1 MSIMSKLV
9 GSVGCAF
16 AAAVA
21 SAATLPDGYT
31 EVACITV
38 TDQNQYINTGFTPY
52 YMTDIEAHFS
62 VPDFS
67 SQNVLYWTRTSSS
80 FAFITKANTSDP
92 TKTNKVRAYRS
103 SDGGGSVETVLP
115 DYLTSTDIFYSTKFV
130 DNRTDNTF
138 TVNGQK
144 VNFVAATG
152 AGAYRTCSYSD

>member
-38 TDQNQYINTGFTPY
+38 TDQEQYINTGFQPY
-52 YMTDIEAHFS
+52 YMTDVEAHFE
-62 VPDFS
+62 VPNFS
-67 SQNVLYWTRTSSS
+67 GQNILYWTRNSGS

-92 TKTNKVRAYRS
+92 TKTNKVRA
-103 SDGGGSVETVLP
+103 
-115 DYLTSTDIFYSTKFV
+115 
-130 DNRTDNTF
+130 
-138 TVNGQK
+138 
-144 VNFVAATG
+144 
-152 AGAYRTCSYSD
+152 